1 MRTMWWIERFLRG
14 RARARRRRI
23 PFKSITDFPFRFL
36 FWRELSSSWTLDLVS
51 AAKKKQGKKK
61 ATHSLLAFFLYFF
74 FQFSKKS
81 LDKFT
86 IIAKDV
92 VVSCD
97 LLFLPSSYRRR
108 RRRRR
113 HVRPSGEPPARRR
126 TGEGRDEEEE
136 EAFFRGWKR
145 LRISWKPLVLS
156 TEEGGVRLRCW

>member
-1 MRTMWWIERFLRG
+1 LTWSQPPKRSERQKEG
-14 RARARRRRI
+14 
-23 PFKSITDFPFRFL
+23 
-36 FWRELSSSWTLDLVS
+36 
-51 AAKKKQGKKK
+51 
-61 ATHSLLAFFLYFF
+61 HSLLAFFLYFF

-97 LLFLPSSYRRR
+97 LLFLPSSYR